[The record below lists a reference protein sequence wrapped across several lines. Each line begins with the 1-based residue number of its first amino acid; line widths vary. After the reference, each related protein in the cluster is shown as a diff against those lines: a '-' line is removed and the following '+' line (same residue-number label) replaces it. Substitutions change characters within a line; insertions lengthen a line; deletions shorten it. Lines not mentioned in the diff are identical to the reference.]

1 MPDLVYPREK
11 TLGLITL
18 ILGLLA
24 WLLILLGT
32 VGTVLIWLLIAFV
45 IYLFSHSGLIAWLRG
60 TGVRLSED
68 QFPEL
73 YLQYLECCKKLGILN
88 PPEAYI
94 LQGDGLVNAF
104 ATRFLGRNFVIVLT
118 DTIDAMRKHPD
129 GINFYF
135 GHELGH
141 IKQGHLTGH
150 FWRMP
155 VLWLPLIGAAYA
167 RAQEY
172 TCDMHGRACCDNP
185 ESAARA
191 LSVLAAG
198 GEKWKTINLV
208 QYARQT
214 MQNRGFLPDLHELL
228 SGYPWLTKRV
238 ARTLK
243 PGTKMP
249 GRNWFSYLFAL
260 FVPYGGRVGGGIIGM
275 MIVVAVIGI
284 LAAIA
289 LPAYQSYKT
298 RSGAANAGAGWT
310 EKLMQGV
317 QEQRGKDAFTEQ
329 WTKAAPV
336 RKALGDYYQ
345 TRKRVADTLA
355 EAGVQ
360 ANQVGEL
367 EYDSDTMTLSVSTTH
382 ADLLMVPTEGE
393 AGEVQWHCTASGKA
407 QRLLP
412 DVCIEE

>member
-1 MPDLVYPREK
+1 MADLVYPREK
-11 TLGLITL
+11 SLGLITL
-18 ILGLLA
+18 VLGLIA
-24 WLLILLGT
+24 WLVIILATLGT
-32 VGTVLIWLLIAFV
+32 AL
-45 IYLFSHSGLIAWLRG
+45 IYLLFGFIFYLFAQSGLIAWLRG
-60 TGVRLSED
+60 TGVRLSDE

-73 YLQYLECCKKLGILN
+73 YLQYLQCCKKLGMTE
-88 PPEAYI
+88 PPEVYI
-94 LQGDGLVNAF
+94 LQGDGIMNAF

-118 DTIDAMRKHPD
+118 DTLDAMRGQPD

-155 VLWLPLIGAAYA
+155 VLWLPLIGAAYS

-198 GEKWKTINLV
+198 AEKWKNINLV

-214 MQNRGFLPDLHELL
+214 MKNRGFLPDLHELL

-238 ARTLK
+238 ARMIS

-260 FVPYGGRVGGGIIGM
+260 FVPYGGRAGGAFAGII
-275 MIVVAVIGI
+275 IVVAIVGI

-289 LPAYQSYKT
+289 VPAMK
-298 RSGAANAGAGWT
+298 GAGAMGGAGGGLT
-310 EKLMQGV
+310 DMLMQGM
-317 QEQRGKDAFTEQ
+317 QEKKGKEAFSKEWNQAEQ
-329 WTKAAPV
+329 A
-336 RKALGDYYQ
+336 RNALARYYEQ
-345 TRKRVADTLA
+345 KEEVPDTLA
-355 EAGVQ
+355 EAAVPAQ
-360 ANQVGEL
+360 LAASL
-367 EYDSDTMTLSVSTTH
+367 SYDSSDMSLTVITRFGRLGMTPSV
-382 ADLLMVPTEGE
+382 DDDGK
-393 AGEVQWHCTASGKA
+393 VQWHCVAEGKA
-407 QRLLP
+407 ERYLP
-412 DVCIEE
+412 DVCRED